1 MATCF
6 ISYSRSDAEFTRRLA
21 VDLQK
26 LKINYWLDVD
36 HIQAGEDWDDAV
48 WTGLQKCDLMLLV
61 LSPASMTSKEVSNE
75 WKYYL
80 SQDKSIIPML
90 VTPTDNL
97 HYRLVALQYVDFH
110 HDDYDTAIENLVAE
124 IERVAA
130 EKGLSFHESDA
141 SEAGPTA
148 GPVIDPQGVT
158 GELPHR
164 DELDDEAWE
173 RTTTRID
180 PVMAKQLEEKLHY
193 FNEKM
198 VLEFISYE
206 HSEMRIQSKVGRG
219 REYIIGRSGKG
230 VVPDV
235 DLTPLGAA
243 TQGISRQHAALVV
256 DGDTLFI
263 KDLNSTNFTYVE
275 GKRLRGTEQL
285 ALKSGDRVQFGSLL
299 LTIHFRNN

>member
-1 MATCF
+1 
-6 ISYSRSDAEFTRRLA
+6 
-21 VDLQK
+21 
-26 LKINYWLDVD
+26 
-36 HIQAGEDWDDAV
+36 
-48 WTGLQKCDLMLLV
+48 
-61 LSPASMTSKEVSNE
+61 
-75 WKYYL
+75 L
-80 SQDKSIIPML
+80 SQDKSILPVL
-90 VTPTDNL
+90 VEPTNNV
-97 HYRLVALQYVDFH
+97 HYRLVSLHYIDFH
-110 HDDYDTAIENLVAE
+110 QHEYDAALEMLAAE
-124 IERVAA
+124 IERIAG
-130 EKGLSFHESDA
+130 EKGLSFEETDA
-141 SEAGPTA
+141 PEAELTA
-148 GPVIDPQGVT
+148 GPAADPRGVT

-164 DELDDEAWE
+164 DEPGDDEVWE

-198 VLEFISYE
+198 VLEFISHE
-206 HSEMRIQSKVGRG
+206 HNEMRIQSKVGRG

-230 VVPDV
+230 INPDV

-243 TQGISRQHAALVV
+243 TQGISRQHAALKV

-285 ALKSGDRVQFGSLL
+285 ALKSGDRVQFGNLL

>member
-21 VDLQK
+21 ADLK
-26 LKINYWLDVD
+26 KRKINTWLDVD
-36 HIQAGEDWDDAV
+36 RIQAGEDWDDAI
-48 WTGLQKCDLMLLV
+48 WTSLQQCDLMLLV
-61 LSPASMTSKEVSNE
+61 LSPASMSSKEVSNE

-80 SQDKSIIPML
+80 SQDKPIVPVL
-90 VTPTDNL
+90 VESTTNV
-97 HYRLVALQYVDFH
+97 HYRLVSLHYVDFH
-110 HDDYDTAIENLVAE
+110 HHAYDAALELLVAE
-124 IERVAA
+124 IEHIAA
-130 EKGLSFHESDA
+130 EKGWTFQQADV
-141 SEAGPTA
+141 SEAEATSEQVA
-148 GPVIDPQGVT
+148 DPRGVT
-158 GELPHR
+158 GELTHH
-164 DELDDEAWE
+164 DMLDDVPE

-206 HSEMRIQSKVGRG
+206 HSDMRIQSKVGRG

-230 VVPDV
+230 AAPDV

-285 ALKSGDRVQFGSLL
+285 ALKSGDRVQFGNLL